1 VAVSVVVGLIAGGGA
16 TSAWA
21 ADQHVFDHALTGGT
35 GDPGS
40 AHPKKIFNDPC
51 GVATDEFGDL
61 YVANGAEG
69 GVGGAS
75 EGVIDVFDSANEF
88 VAEIPNEET
97 PCSMAVD
104 SAGRLFVYENGPG
117 DVVRYDPLVYE
128 PAAGEISYDPDPVT
142 VVESKP
148 DAGVKGMGLD
158 PSNDHLIVSYG
169 EFESAHRFEEYLPD
183 GTPDPANPPFTENV
197 FADPRNLA
205 VFGQTHDLLSTG
217 SPRQPAYDPFD
228 PHVYELD
235 SATHEVTLTLPD
247 DSDEPS
253 IDFGFTSGNAG
264 LALDQTNGDIYV
276 DGIDA
281 HKAVYQ
287 FDLTGHF
294 IGKIESKQLARA
306 FPYNGIAVDQGE
318 NSPNRGFVYVT
329 SGNKSG
335 NSSVLAFAPREIL
348 PPEIRNTHL
357 ESAGENE
364 ARVVAELNP
373 HGAQTEYHFEYG
385 TAACESGGC
394 ASVPIPDADAGSGGV
409 FQSVAASLHGLS
421 PGATYHYRLVASNH
435 CNALDPEEECV
446 VEGPDSLFT
455 TFRPVSPVSC
465 PNADLRGG
473 PSSSLSDC
481 RGYELVTPGNT
492 NGRVPTGAIFGSASY
507 TSPPVRL
514 ASSDGTSVVFGTEG
528 GALPGIG
535 GSGYFDGYRATRDA
549 GGWHTEL
556 NGPNGLEAQE
566 AAPGGVSDDHRY
578 SLWLVLKEKGSLPLG
593 QYLRGPGDTFEKV
606 AIGSM
611 GSALGKALWLSPQAS
626 PLIFAAGEP
635 LEPGAPAAGT
645 TAIYDRSP
653 GGPTRLISWLPGEVT
668 PGPGESA
675 TYLGT
680 AKSGSAVVFS
690 IAGTTFVRI
699 GNTETVQV
707 SAEPITFG
715 GISADGSRVFYV
727 KKGNIFAFDVGS
739 GTTTQV
745 GSGGKSTMVNV
756 SADGSHVFFVSP
768 VVLTG
773 GEANS
778 QGGKAST
785 GSENLYAWD
794 GTVRYVATVK
804 EEDVV
809 GEGPP
814 LGADSP
820 RGGLGLWTDAAVSP
834 VQDRGV
840 GPAND
845 PSRANASGSIFVFES
860 RAKLT
865 GYENAAHTEIYRYD
879 SAAAELTC
887 VSCNPT
893 NAPPVSDARLESR
906 YSPFP
911 FSIPPVNAVSDVG
924 NIAAGGSIVF
934 FQSGDR
940 LAAGDLDSSV
950 DVYEWQAQGV
960 KSCEAVGGCIV
971 LISGGHSTAD
981 DYLYGA
987 GSDGSSVF
995 FLSSDVLV
1003 PSDQESTQSIYVARE
1018 GGGEA
1023 QASPPPSE
1031 CAGEACQPLASPP
1044 QAPAPSSSNFVGPG
1058 NSPPRGCPKGK
1069 HEVKQKRGRARCAK
1083 KHKKQPRHKR
1093 KRGHKQTRP
1102 SRKAAR

>member
-1 VAVSVVVGLIAGGGA
+1 M
-16 TSAWA
+16 
-21 ADQHVFDHALTGGT
+21 
-35 GDPGS
+35 
-40 AHPKKIFNDPC
+40 
-51 GVATDEFGDL
+51 ATDEFGDL

-69 GVGGAS
+69 GIGGAS
-75 EGVIDVFDSANEF
+75 EGVIDIFDSANEF
-88 VAEIPNEET
+88 VTEIPNEQT

-104 SAGRLFVYENGPG
+104 SLGRLFVYENGPG

-128 PAAGEISYDPDPVT
+128 PASGEISYDPDPVT

-148 DAGVKGMGLD
+148 DAAIKGMGLD

-169 EFESAHRFEEYLPD
+169 EVESQHLFEEYLPD
-183 GTPDPANPPFTENV
+183 GTLDPANPPFTENV
-197 FADPRNLA
+197 FGDPRNLA
-205 VFGQTHDLLSTG
+205 VYGQTHDLLSTG
-217 SPRQPAYDPFD
+217 SPRLPAYDPFD

-235 SATHEVTLTLPD
+235 ATTHEVKLALPD
-247 DSDEPS
+247 DSDQPS

-264 LALDQTNGDIYV
+264 LALDQANGDIYV

-281 HKAVYQ
+281 HKTVYQ

-294 IGKIESKQLARA
+294 IGRIESKQLARA

-318 NSPNRGFVYVT
+318 NSPNQGFVYVT

-348 PPEIRNTHL
+348 PPELRNTHL
-357 ESAGENE
+357 ESAGEDE

-373 HGAQTEYHFEYG
+373 HGAPTKYRFEYG
-385 TAACESGGC
+385 ASACESGGC
-394 ASVPIPDADAGSGGV
+394 ESVPIPDADAGAGGV
-409 FQSVAASLHGLS
+409 FQLVSASFHGLS
-421 PGATYHYRLVASNH
+421 PGTTYHYRLVASNH
-435 CNALDPEEECV
+435 CNALELEEECV
-446 VEGPDSLFT
+446 VEGPDSIFT
-455 TFRPVSPVSC
+455 TFRPVSPASC
-465 PNADLRGG
+465 PNADLRTG
-473 PSSSLSDC
+473 PSLGLSDC
-481 RGYELVTPGNT
+481 RGYELVTPGYT

-535 GSGYFDGYRATRDA
+535 GSGYFDGYRATRDSS
-549 GGWHTEL
+549 GWHTEL
-556 NGPNGLEAQE
+556 NGPSGLEAQE
-566 AAPGGVSDDHRY
+566 AAPGGVSDDHQY
-578 SLWLVLKEKGSLPLG
+578 SLWLVLKEKGSLPLD
-593 QYLRGPGDTFEKV
+593 QYLRGPGGTFEKV
-606 AIGSM
+606 AIGSL
-611 GSALGKALWLSPQAS
+611 GSALGRAVWVTPNAS
-626 PLIFAAGEP
+626 HLIFTASEP

-653 GGPTRLISWLPGEVT
+653 GGATHLVSWLPGEVT
-668 PGPGESA
+668 PGVGESA

-690 IAGTTFVRI
+690 IGGTTFVRI
-699 GNTETVQV
+699 GGTETVQV

-727 KKGNIFAFDVGS
+727 KKGNIFAFDTGG

-756 SADGSHVFFVSP
+756 SPDGSRVFFVSP
-768 VVLTG
+768 AVLTG
-773 GEANS
+773 SEANS
-778 QGGKAST
+778 QGSKASV

-794 GTVRYVATVK
+794 GAVRYVATVK

-820 RGGLGLWTDAAVSP
+820 RGGLGLWADAAVRP

-845 PSRANASGSIFVFES
+845 PSRANASGSVFVFES

-865 GYENAAHTEIYRYD
+865 EYENAGHTEIYKYGP
-879 SAAAELTC
+879 AAAELTC
-887 VSCNPT
+887 ISCNPT
-893 NAPPVSDARLESR
+893 NAPAVSDARLESR

-924 NIAAGGSIVF
+924 NIAAGGGIVF

-940 LAAGDLDSSV
+940 LAAGDADSSI

-960 KSCEAVGGCIV
+960 KHCEAVEGCIV

-987 GSDGSSVF
+987 SSDGSSVF
-995 FLSSDVLV
+995 FLSSDLLV
-1003 PSDQESTQSIYVARE
+1003 PSDQENTQSIYVARE
-1018 GGGEA
+1018 EGGEA
-1023 QASPPPSE
+1023 QASLPPSE
-1031 CAGEACQPLASPP
+1031 CAGEACQPLSFPP
-1044 QAPAPSSSNFVGPG
+1044 EAVAPSSSGFVGPG
-1058 NSPPRGCPKGK
+1058 NPVPRGCPRGERK
-1069 HEVKQKRGRARCAK
+1069 VKQKRGGARCAK
-1083 KHKKQPRHKR
+1083 KHKKQRHKR
-1093 KRGHKQTRP
+1093 KPGHK
-1102 SRKAAR
+1102 SANAHRKAAR